1 MKRYIK
7 SAKIEA
13 DILKDVAR
21 AGPSECVKI
30 EDSFHFREGE
40 NDHYCIVFEPLG
52 KSLYDMIKLN
62 RYKGEKS

>member
-1 MKRYIK
+1 MIRSVRRYIR

-30 EDSFHFREGE
+30 EDSF
-40 NDHYCIVFEPLG
+40 
-52 KSLYDMIKLN
+52 
-62 RYKGEKS
+62 